1 MGLLVSFWS
10 LLNFSKGVASA
21 WVIKTRD
28 CNCVESREKILPF
41 LFELTRQVKTP
52 DLYSRTNEAKQVCRI
67 AFP

>member
-1 MGLLVSFWS
+1 MGWLVSVLSVLS
-10 LLNFSKGVASA
+10 LTRGTVE
-21 WVIKTRD
+21 RD
-28 CNCVESREKILPF
+28 CNCVESREKIWPF